1 MPLDTQALP
10 VSLEAQ
16 ISWQDRGCSTAVERK
31 PHNRKLMRSRVQITA
46 LKSFFYFISLSR
58 VSLSKFVKEVQHF
71 SWKMV
76 AEQLSMDTA
85 STIGTEL
92 AKRKLKPI
100 ENCYYLL
107 FPYGAGLE
115 PIEPN
120 AHRLARMLSLYQMWR
135 HSAIVTNWKSFSSSW
150 HWLHSKNHWSSNV
163 KGYLS
168 SLG

>member
-58 VSLSKFVKEVQHF
+58 VSLSRFVKEVQHF

-100 ENCYYLL
+100 ENCRILNARTIFIFSFRFEQDSNQWKPCHQSNWSTQSINPL
-107 FPYGAGLE
+107 FAITFAG
-115 PIEPN
+115 
-120 AHRLARMLSLYQMWR
+120 
-135 HSAIVTNWKSFSSSW
+135 SALIAFRSSPCWISSS
-150 HWLHSKNHWSSNV
+150 
-163 KGYLS
+163 
-168 SLG
+168 

>member
-31 PHNRKLMRSRVQITA
+31 PQNRKLMRSRVQITA

-58 VSLSKFVKEVQHF
+58 VSLSRFVKEVQHF
-71 SWKMV
+71 YWKMV

-100 ENCYYLL
+100 ENCRILNARTIFIFSFRLEQDSNQALIACRACCLFTGCDVTLL
-107 FPYGAGLE
+107 LSQIGKVFLRHDTGLILTI
-115 PIEPN
+115 IE
-120 AHRLARMLSLYQMWR
+120 AQ
-135 HSAIVTNWKSFSSSW
+135 T
-150 HWLHSKNHWSSNV
+150 
-163 KGYLS
+163 
-168 SLG
+168 